1 MPTIYNNG
9 TAAADTNV
17 VNSAYGAID
26 RIFKS
31 DIRAALA
38 LNSLNGFNKGSV
50 ENGRILEEMFIE
62 MATPY
67 NFERGSTTKYF
78 TAEDAKIHTKYYGDW
93 NERQTSKEWYN
104 YKIREMLDAGKSV
117 DEVAQQI
124 VVSVASGDE
133 DLIYNDL
140 KGLLA
145 NAKASMTPFAM
156 NATPTNLED
165 LLLTIRNAVSHF
177 RYVNNDYCAY
187 KSKTPAD
194 NIRVIISSYLINQID
209 VVKLANT
216 LNIDRAEIRN
226 LFWEVDT
233 TDNVVYIVDINA
245 IGYFEKNF
253 DAYTEVKRPL
263 RKMITYLDHD
273 VLYYYC
279 DFFKATYITYTPA
292 QTNADSNSEAES
304 H

>member
-1 MPTIYNNG
+1 MPTLYNNG

-31 DIRAALA
+31 DIQAALA

-78 TAEDAKIHTKYYGDW
+78 TAEEAKIHTKYYGTW

-104 YKIREMLDAGKSV
+104 YKIREMLDSGKSV

-140 KGLLA
+140 KGLLVD
-145 NAKASMTPFAM
+145 AKSDMTPFAM
-156 NATPTNLED
+156 NATPATLEE

-177 RYVNNDYCAY
+177 KFANSDYCAY
-187 KSKTPAD
+187 KSKTPAE

-253 DAYTEVKRPL
+253 DAYTETLRPL

-273 VLYYYC
+273 VLYYYS

-292 QTNADSNSEAES
+292 AETETADTETNN
-304 H
+304 